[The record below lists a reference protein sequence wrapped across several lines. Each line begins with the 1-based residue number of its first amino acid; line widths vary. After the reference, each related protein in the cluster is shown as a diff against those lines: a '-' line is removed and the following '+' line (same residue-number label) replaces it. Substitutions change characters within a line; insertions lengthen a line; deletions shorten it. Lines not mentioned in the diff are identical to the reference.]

1 MKKLLIVGP
10 VLTRSGYG
18 EMARFALR
26 SLKNRTDIDLY
37 LLPTSWGNTGW
48 LHEDNEERKEIDALI
63 TKTLIYA
70 QQNNNQPTY
79 DISVQISIPN
89 EWKKLAPV
97 NIGYTAGIETNMISP
112 AWLQPSQLMNKI
124 IVISEH
130 AKAGFI
136 NTVFGNQEGQ
146 QFKVTTPLD
155 VVHLPYRNIE
165 KQDLELNLK
174 HDFNF
179 LAVCQWGPRKNL
191 DQTIIGFLEE
201 FRNEDVGL
209 VLKINTSNDSILDR
223 EMTDKRLKSLLSNFP
238 DRKCSITLLHGHLSE
253 AQLESIYNHPKIKA
267 IVSTTHGEGFGLPLL
282 EAAVNSLPVIAT
294 DWSGHTDFLYMPDGE
309 EKKRMFGKVDY
320 DLKPIDQIHVWQ
332 GVLEA
337 GTSWAYPKMVSY
349 KEKLRDCYKDWGRY
363 KSQAKKL
370 TPWIKENFA
379 QEKLF
384 EKFSKSIDNSN
395 DSIVIL

>member
-223 EMTDKRLKSLLSNFP
+223 EMTDRRLKSLLSNFP